1 MAAAAGQSLNER
13 AFILQALAKS
23 QLRVDG
29 RGTHDMRPIRLSFG
43 RDQSTSFAEVQLGRT
58 RVRVVVTSEI
68 VRPYPDRPV
77 EGFLS
82 FNVDPISLRNAS
94 SSSSVGNS
102 QRKLSERR
110 AVHLTVSLMSLFPDC
125 VFVVCCLLFVVF
137 ACSLPSKYFY
147 SLTNLFHI
155 YETGSWT
162 LSTFFF
168 FLGGTHT
175 HRQSLRTVSVKR
187 EPLIQKHYVL
197 LRVRKHGR
205 FIVRFMCWMMVGIL

>member
-1 MAAAAGQSLNER
+1 MNTSMAAAAGQSLNER

-110 AVHLTVSLMSLFPDC
+110 AVHLTVSLMSCFRT
-125 VFVVCCLLFVVF
+125 VSFVVCCFCLFSTIQIF
-137 ACSLPSKYFY
+137 
-147 SLTNLFHI
+147 LFTHKSFSHI
-155 YETGSWT
+155 
-162 LSTFFF
+162 
-168 FLGGTHT
+168 
-175 HRQSLRTVSVKR
+175 
-187 EPLIQKHYVL
+187 
-197 LRVRKHGR
+197 
-205 FIVRFMCWMMVGIL
+205 